1 MKKVANEKP
10 TYESALSEL
19 QLIVNDLQSGSCSID
34 VIAEKVTRAQFLLEF
49 CKEKLRSTQAQL
61 K

>member
-1 MKKVANEKP
+1 MKKAAIDNP

-34 VIAEKVTRAQFLLEF
+34 TIAEKVTRAQFLLNF
-49 CKEKLRSTQAQL
+49 CKEKLRSTQEKL